1 MPPNKAAWL
10 PEAKAYPLQISEA
23 PYTPPRSNEIVVQ
36 NAAIGLNHID
46 YKIQS
51 FAFIPFPYPL
61 ILGEEV
67 AGTVVEVGSD
77 VTRFKKGDSVL
88 GLTAAFLTKKNSDAG
103 FQQYTLVEENIA
115 STIPKGLS
123 FETAAGIPLG
133 VATAA
138 AGLFQEG
145 YLGLR
150 LPCASPVPKNGHT
163 VLIWGGAS
171 AVGSSAIQL
180 AVNAG
185 YEVIT
190 TASPKNF
197 DLIKRL
203 GASEVFD
210 YNSPTVVQDLVDALS
225 SKSFAGALDAVNSGG
240 AIQASTEVLSKLN
253 GSKSLATVSVIP
265 DGLPETV
272 IVKRVLATTIK
283 DNAVGKAVFQEFL
296 PAALAD
302 GRFVPLE
309 TVAVGKGLESIQ
321 SGLDTLKK
329 GVSAKKLVVTLWMG
343 PETHVTNEF

>member
-1 MPPNKAAWL
+1 MPANKAAWL
-10 PEAKAYPLQISEA
+10 PEAKAYPLQISQA
-23 PYTPPRSNEIVVQ
+23 PYTSPGAKEIVVQ
-36 NAAIGLNHID
+36 NAALGLNHID
-46 YKIQS
+46 YMIQS
-51 FAFIPFPYPL
+51 FAFFPFDYPL

-67 AGTVVEVGSD
+67 AGTVVEVGNK
-77 VTRFKKGDSVL
+77 VTRFKKGDRVL

-103 FQQYTLVEENIA
+103 FQQYTVVEESVA
-115 STIPKGLS
+115 ATIPEGLP

-145 YLGLR
+145 YLGLNH
-150 LPCASPVPKNGHT
+150 PSAKPAPKNGHT

-180 AVNAG
+180 AVAAG

-197 DLIKRL
+197 DLVKKL

-210 YNSPTVVQDLVDALS
+210 YNSSTVVQDLVDTLS
-225 SKSFAGALDAVNSGG
+225 SKAFAGALDAVNRGG
-240 AIQASTEVLSKLN
+240 AVQASAEVVSKLQ
-253 GSKSLATVSVIP
+253 GIKSLATVSTIP
-265 DGLPETV
+265 DGLAETV
-272 IVKRVLATTIK
+272 IVKQVLATTIK
-283 DNAVGKAVFQEFL
+283 DNAVGKAVFQDFL

-309 TVAVGKGLESIQ
+309 TVSVGNSLESVQ

-329 GVSAKKLVVTLWMG
+329 GVSAKKLVITL
-343 PETHVTNEF
+343 